1 MLSRIAVV
9 CALALLATLSSA
21 IVVTEPNS
29 VTLWTSTGPNQIAW
43 RNQTGDPSTISLRV
57 IPHNVSTYT
66 PSQAFPADGVFASG
80 VAIDAH
86 IYVFTPA
93 CLDGVS
99 DTGAR
104 LPTGSGFKVQFINTG
119 GTGNGTV
126 IATSN
131 MFRIEP
137 ADSAT
142 ACDTG
147 GLTSVEGSP
156 TAMSAIAGSTG
167 SGASGSL
174 SASAHSNTAAIVGGT
189 IAGVLAL
196 LIIAGVGV
204 WLRKRRR
211 DTRRETIAYSL
222 RLQDR
227 MHLTA
232 GGGKA
237 RQAEQ
242 GVA

>member
-1 MLSRIAVV
+1 MLSRIAAV
-9 CALALLATLSSA
+9 CALALLVTFSNA
-21 IVVTEPNS
+21 IVVMEPNS
-29 VTLWTSTGPNQIAW
+29 VTIWTSTAPNQIAW
-43 RNQTGDPSTISLRV
+43 RNQTGDPSTISLQL

-66 PSQAFPADGVFASG
+66 PSQALPADGVFASG

-93 CLDGVS
+93 CLDGFT

-131 MFRIEP
+131 IFRIEP

-142 ACDTG
+142 ACATG
-147 GLTSVEGSP
+147 DSLSVVGSP
-156 TAMSAIAGSTG
+156 TATSATAGSTG
-167 SGASGSL
+167 AGASGSL
-174 SASAHSNTAAIVGGT
+174 STSAHSNTAAIIGGT

-196 LIIAGVGV
+196 LIIAGVSM

-211 DTRRETIAYSL
+211 DTRQETLAYAL

-227 MHLTA
+227 MHMTA
-232 GGGKA
+232 MDGKA
-237 RQAEQ
+237 GQAEQ
-242 GVA
+242 VVA